1 MKTEKEQE
9 AFRNRVLALR
19 QTTLGIT
26 LYKVME
32 LQWNSAQLEH
42 QPGVREDE
50 LKYAYA
56 THSEALSDLLN
67 MMFEIEG
74 IE

>member
-1 MKTEKEQE
+1 
-9 AFRNRVLALR
+9 
-19 QTTLGIT
+19 
-26 LYKVME
+26 ME